1 MCWTWVRFA
10 TVAMHRY
17 RSALFSLLFASLAAG
32 AFLPAPVGRIA
43 QHRKGVPPSL
53 KKLHQLAKKR
63 DAVEKWR
70 PNFRPWQW
78 LGAAAV
84 ALPRPLVWIWRR
96 LPSRLPKLWLARG
109 LTTDL
114 LGQAAF
120 LASNVAYLGAGA
132 RLLLVREA
140 PKSLGVLM
148 MLVCAASS
156 AYHAAQCVHG
166 CSSEPAARACTLD
179 TVLAAGTAG
188 FFVTQV
194 HVEPANA
201 ALAALSLAF
210 FTDSLGL
217 GYTLTHS
224 LWHLSTAAAAVV
236 SRPLPPAAGL
246 VPPLRRR

>member
-1 MCWTWVRFA
+1 
-10 TVAMHRY
+10 MHRCV
-17 RSALFSLLFASLAAG
+17 LVLVLFASLVAG
-32 AFLPAPVGRIA
+32 AFLPPPTGRIVPP
-43 QHRKGVPPSL
+43 RKGVPPSL

-63 DAVEKWR
+63 EAVEKWQPHLR
-70 PNFRPWQW
+70 LRQW
-78 LGAAAV
+78 VGAAAV
-84 ALPRPLVWIWRR
+84 ALPRSLVWVWRR
-96 LPSRLPKLWLARG
+96 LPSRLPKLWVARG

-140 PKSLGVLM
+140 PRSLGVLM
-148 MLVCAASS
+148 LLVCAASS
-156 AYHAAQCVHG
+156 VYHAAQCVHG

-179 TVLAAGTAG
+179 TLLAVGTAG
-188 FFVTQV
+188 FFITQV

-210 FTDSLGL
+210 FTDTLGL
-217 GYTLTHS
+217 GYTWTHS

-246 VPPLRRR
+246 VPPLRR